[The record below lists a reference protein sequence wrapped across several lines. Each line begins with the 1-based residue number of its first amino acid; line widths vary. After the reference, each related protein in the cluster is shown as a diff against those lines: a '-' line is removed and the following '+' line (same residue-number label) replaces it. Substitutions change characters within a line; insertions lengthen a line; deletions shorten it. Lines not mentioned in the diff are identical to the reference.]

1 MASKGEFMAFMK
13 QYGVIG
19 MAVGIVIG
27 GAVSKFVTALVADVA
42 MPIIGIFVPGGNWR
56 EAVWSIGNFQL
67 KWGDLL
73 GALIDFLVIA
83 YIIFFFSKKILKEE
97 EVAKK

>member
-19 MAVGIVIG
+19 MAVGIVMG

-67 KWGDLL
+67 KCGDLL

>member
-19 MAVGIVIG
+19 MAVGIVMG

-42 MPIIGIFVPGGNWR
+42 MPIIGIFLPGGNWR

-83 YIIFFFSKKILKEE
+83 YIIFIFSKKILKEE

>member
-1 MASKGEFMAFMK
+1 MASKGEFMAFMR

-19 MAVGIVIG
+19 MAVGIVMG
-27 GAVSKFVTALVADVA
+27 GAVAKLVTALVADIA

-56 EAVWSIGNFQL
+56 EAVLSIGTFQL

-73 GALIDFLVIA
+73 GALVDFVVIA
-83 YIIFFFSKKILKEE
+83 YIIFIFSKKVLKEE
-97 EVAKK
+97 EVTKK

>member
-19 MAVGIVIG
+19 MAVGIVMG
-27 GAVSKFVTALVADVA
+27 GAVSKFVTALVADVV
-42 MPIIGIFVPGGNWR
+42 MPVIGIFLPGGNWR
-56 EAVWSIGNFQL
+56 EAVLSIGNFQL